1 MSHWGTPWV
10 SHHRR
15 GLRTAVLH
23 LLSSGP
29 KSGAEIMDEME
40 QLTRGWWRP
49 SPGSVYPL
57 LEEMASEGT
66 LIRNADGRYALTDAA
81 RARAGGPFGRIG
93 PRNVQEATRELTSLI
108 AFLEDLRASK
118 AQEFESA
125 RPGMRAAAQRL
136 DNLLAQA
143 E

>member
-1 MSHWGTPWV
+1 MPHWGPPWM

-29 KSGAEIMDEME
+29 KSGAEVMDEME
-40 QLTRGWWRP
+40 KLSRGWWRP

-57 LEEMASEGT
+57 LEEMASEGI
-66 LIRNADGRYALTDAA
+66 LKRGSDGRYALTESARAQTGWAFGGLGARNAQDAA
-81 RARAGGPFGRIG
+81 R
-93 PRNVQEATRELTSLI
+93 ELSGLV

-118 AQEFESA
+118 ADEFEA
-125 RPGMRAAAQRL
+125 AKPAVKAAAQRL
-136 DNLLAQA
+136 DSLLS
-143 E
+143 

>member
-1 MSHWGTPWV
+1 M

-23 LLSSGP
+23 LLSNGP

-40 QLTRGWWRP
+40 RLTRGWWRP

-57 LEEMASEGT
+57 LEEMATEGT
-66 LIRNADGRYALTDAA
+66 LTRNADGRYALTESA
-81 RARAGGPFGRIG
+81 RTQVGWPFGRSG
-93 PRNVQEATRELTSLI
+93 PRNAEEAVRELAGLV
-108 AFLEDLRASK
+108 AFLEDLRTSK
-118 AQEFESA
+118 APEFEAAKSA
-125 RPGMRAAAQRL
+125 MKSAARRL
-136 DNLLAQA
+136 DNLV